1 MNHQIGRGQI
11 FSALARGGTAYIT
24 ARPDLSEL
32 FNDIRI
38 VRPTEL
44 SILPRVMEMIH
55 RHFVGEVIQ
64 RSVGRDDE
72 DIRAEVMRSEE
83 HTSELHSLMRSSY
96 AVFCLNKKNSH

>member
-55 RHFVGEVIQ
+55 RHFVGEVIK

-72 DIRAEVMRSEE
+72 DIRAERSEE
-83 HTSELHSLMRSSY
+83 RRVGTECVRQCRSRWWPY
-96 AVFCLNKKNSH
+96 H

>member
-1 MNHQIGRGQI
+1 MRFWSVEPKVPVIRVVFAPMNHQIGRGQI

-32 FNDIRI
+32 FNDIRL

-64 RSVGRDDE
+64 RSVRRDDE
-72 DIRAEVMRSEE
+72 YIDRKSTR
-83 HTSELHSLMRSSY
+83 LNSS
-96 AVFCLNKKNSH
+96 H